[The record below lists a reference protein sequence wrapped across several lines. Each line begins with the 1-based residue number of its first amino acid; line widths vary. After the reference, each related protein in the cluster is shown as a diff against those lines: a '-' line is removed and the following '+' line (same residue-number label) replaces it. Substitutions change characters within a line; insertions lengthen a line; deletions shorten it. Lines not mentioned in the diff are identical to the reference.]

1 MGPEAEALPEGQWPL
16 EPHPPMS
23 TQALKEGQVQLLVKK
38 DPGAVRPTGIA
49 ADADCPASM
58 PDRPNGDTEGRSDGT
73 ALAVSCSHD
82 GVLPPGTELPGG
94 NGAGVI
100 LTCSDKIALWSALG
114 VQASGDSGKRW
125 GISYHS

>member
-16 EPHPPMS
+16 ELHPPMS

-38 DPGAVRPTGIA
+38 DPGAARPTDTA
-49 ADADCPASM
+49 AD
-58 PDRPNGDTEGRSDGT
+58 DRPHLSNGDTEGQSDGT

-82 GVLPPGTELPGG
+82 GVLPPGMELPGG
-94 NGAGVI
+94 YGAGVI

-114 VQASGDSGKRW
+114 VQASGD
-125 GISYHS
+125 